1 MPKPFWP
8 ALVRKVLQWLNSQP
22 VAYSIL
28 AAVSC
33 GMYLNTL
40 THDFV
45 LDDGLVLSNNRIVQK
60 GLTALPDILLHDSFY
75 GAIGHSENLS
85 GGRYRPLALITYA
98 MEISLFGMAPQVHH
112 FFNVV
117 WYVLTCLAVLQLLR
131 RYIFPEQGIAALTAA
146 LLFAVHPVHTEVVA
160 NIKSRDELLSLFF
173 LVLTLM
179 RLLTEFHRG
188 QHPLGSCLFC
198 LLALLAKENGIIFL
212 VLLPLTL
219 HVFAQATLKKTARYL
234 LPFLL
239 PLGLYVWLR
248 YEATGLRFSEV
259 KEIMDNPYIHAS
271 LSEKWATIL
280 FVFLKYGQLLL
291 FPWPLSY
298 DYSFQQIPYRQ
309 WNDPWV
315 WFSLL
320 LHVGLL
326 IHAIW
331 LLSRRSILGWCIVFY
346 LSTLL
351 LVSNLLFNVGAP
363 LAERFLFQASLPFL
377 TGIVFTVTNLLWPS
391 VYRRPLLPLLV
402 SVIVITLVTSGIVLT
417 VRRNADWRN
426 AVTLFLTDVHK
437 VPNSGRANT
446 YAGIALLSVA
456 DTLSRPEQRTTY
468 YQQAIAYFQKS
479 LLIKPDYLPTLLH
492 IGIAYSRLDSIER
505 AEHYWQQ
512 AFALAPT
519 HATVRQYRSFLFQ
532 TFYRYGLQAGTRQ
545 QFDSAVYWL
554 KKAVHYKPEDA
565 EAWYHLGGALYSAA
579 RYEEAVETFSKC
591 LALDSTHQNARQG
604 LRAAQYRLRQKP
616 VDRQITFDH
625 QP

>member
-1 MPKPFWP
+1 MPKPSLP
-8 ALVRKVLQWLNSQP
+8 ALVPKVFQWLNQPP
-22 VAYSIL
+22 VAYSLIAAL
-28 AAVSC
+28 AC
-33 GMYLNTL
+33 GLYLNTL

-60 GLTALPDILLHDSFY
+60 GLTALPEILLHDSFY

-98 MEISLFGMAPQVHH
+98 MEISLFGMDPQVHH

-117 WYVLTCLAVLQLLR
+117 WYVLTCLALLQLLR
-131 RYIFPEQGIAALTAA
+131 RYIFPQKEIAALIAG
-146 LLFAVHPVHTEVVA
+146 LLFAVHPVHAEVVA

-188 QHPLGSCLFC
+188 QYPIGSAFFY

-219 HVFAQATLKKTARYL
+219 HVFARATIQKMARYL

-248 YEATGLRFSEV
+248 YEATGFRFSEV

-298 DYSFQQIPYRQ
+298 DYSFQHIPYRQ

-315 WFSLL
+315 WFSFL
-320 LHVGLL
+320 LHAGLI

-363 LAERFLFQASLPFL
+363 MAERFLFQASLPFV
-377 TGIVFTVTNLLWPS
+377 TGMVFTATNLLPRS
-391 VYRRPLLPLLV
+391 VHRQPWQSLV
-402 SVIVITLVTSGIVLT
+402 LSVMVIAVATSGAILT

-456 DTLSRPEQRTTY
+456 DTLSRHEQRTAY

-479 LLIKPDYLPTLLH
+479 LRIKQDYLPTLLH

-512 AFALAPT
+512 AFDVAPT
-519 HATVRQYRSFLFQ
+519 HANVLQYRSYLFQ

-554 KKAVHYKPEDA
+554 KKAVHYKPDDA
-565 EAWYHLGGALYSAA
+565 ETWYHLGGALYSAA
-579 RYEEAVETFSKC
+579 RYAEAMESFTKC
-591 LALDSTHQNARQG
+591 LSLDSTHRNAQQG
-604 LRAAQYRLRQKP
+604 LRAAQYRLREEP
-616 VDRQITFDH
+616 VHRQITFAP